1 MKVAAVELTF
11 DANGNTTTKV
21 DSTGTTNYSWDY
33 ENRLTSVTLPGSGGS
48 VSYRYDPMGRR
59 IYKSSSSGT
68 SIYAYDFDTL
78 VEETNSSGAA
88 IARYTQSG
96 LIDEPLAMLRSGV
109 TSYYQADG
117 LGSVTSLS
125 NAAGALAQTYTFDSF
140 GSQTASSG
148 SLTNPFRY
156 TALEFDTETNL
167 QFSRARY
174 YDPSTGRFISED
186 PIRFGGGISFYPY
199 VGNQPTNFSDPSGL
213 NRQQI
218 GPPTKKY
225 NCLAWGLGLNWVWV
239 QPADGTSPNSIMP
252 QFGCK
257 KIDCNKDVNCQA
269 RSKVKVFEDS
279 GDPHNW
285 HVERQTCDK
294 GWTSKYGQGPLFDH
308 IDDPDADY
316 ADVYKPKG
324 KTKATCWSCP
334 VVPPTALPKSPDIQ
348 YIQQ

>member
-1 MKVAAVELTF
+1 MITDIAVSCQSKEIPSL
-11 DANGNTTTKV
+11 DDRNGKTI
-21 DSTGTTNYSWDY
+21 
-33 ENRLTSVTLPGSGGS
+33 
-48 VSYRYDPMGRR
+48 VSFKYDPFGRR
-59 IYKSSSSGT
+59 IYKSSLSAT
-68 SIYAYDFDTL
+68 SIFAYDGDNL
-78 VEETNSSGAA
+78 IEEVNATGSAV
-88 IARYTQSG
+88 ARYAQTEN
-96 LIDEPLAMLRSGV
+96 IDEPLAMLRSAT
-109 TSYYQADG
+109 TSYYEADG

-140 GSQTASSG
+140 GNQTASGG

-156 TALEFDTETNL
+156 TAREFDTETNL

-174 YDPSTGRFISED
+174 YDPSTGRFLSED

-199 VGNQPTNFSDPSGL
+199 VGNQPANFSDPSGL

-239 QPADGTSPNSIMP
+239 QPADGTSPNSVMP

-257 KIDCNKDVNCQA
+257 KIDCKDDVNCKA
-269 RSKVKVFEDS
+269 RAKVKVLEDS

-316 ADVYKPKG
+316 GDVYKPKG
-324 KTKATCWSCP
+324 KPKTTCWSCP
-334 VVPPTALPKSPDIQ
+334 VVPPIALPQSPNIQ
-348 YIQQ
+348 YIQ